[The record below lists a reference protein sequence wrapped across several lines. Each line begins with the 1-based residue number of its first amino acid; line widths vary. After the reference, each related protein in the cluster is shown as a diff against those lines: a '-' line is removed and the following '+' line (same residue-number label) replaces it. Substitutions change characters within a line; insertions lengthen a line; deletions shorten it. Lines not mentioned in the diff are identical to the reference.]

1 MINLSECFNMVGTQN
16 CFDVASSL
24 GLQGVDQNSEI
35 SIPIYEVFFL
45 KILSSQKAGFIC
57 DSLGEFTALREM
69 STRCGSVAIALNIA
83 DIDLL
88 TLIGAVLI
96 ATPNT
101 GMNVFMKLNAINVT
115 EDIVSMAG
123 MIADAAGVPVPEFA
137 LDTLESAT
145 QFIGELLQTLF
156 DKLIETLQDDLASSG
171 INLYE
176 WDRLG
181 DYYETIKSS
190 GEMVQM
196 QNVRSQLHA
205 PIF

>member
-1 MINLSECFNMVGTQN
+1 
-16 CFDVASSL
+16 
-24 GLQGVDQNSEI
+24 
-35 SIPIYEVFFL
+35 
-45 KILSSQKAGFIC
+45 
-57 DSLGEFTALREM
+57 M

-88 TLIGAVLI
+88 TLIGTVLI

-190 GEMVQM
+190 GEMMQM